1 MPRGPEPGLKA
12 ILRNPGSGPGGS
24 RTERRRDSCTL
35 RREWRRQE
43 HAHPDPGGVFRPDSG
58 RIEIGGKPV
67 RFGDPAA
74 ALAAGIGIIHQ
85 ELNLV
90 EPFTVAENLALGH
103 EPRVGP
109 WIDRRTIHRR
119 ARRLLEDLQFDLDI
133 RALVSGLTIGQRQQ
147 VEIAKAL
154 GREVRILVLD
164 EPTAALSRA
173 ETDQLF
179 RILQSLRA
187 RGLTVL
193 YVSHHLEEV
202 FAIADRITVLRDS
215 RRVETWKTAELT
227 LSELVAAMVGEVVD
241 VRGSPPRKVSTAP
254 LLRVVGVRGR
264 ILRGVDLEARP
275 GEVVGLTGLADA
287 GHEPEKNFLASP
299 VGAQDGVTPIGRTGH
314 PGWPMPPSC
323 LLALFGAV
331 PLASGQIEWKHRP
344 YRPRHPVDARR
355 AGIAY
360 VPPDRRGQ
368 GLVQP
373 QGITA
378 NLTLASL
385 HELAVAGWISQ
396 GARRQRAE
404 TWCRRFDVAASR
416 LTQRVTT
423 LSGGNQQKV
432 LLARWAALEPELF
445 VLNEPTRG
453 IDVKTREA
461 IHRWIEDLV
470 LAGRCVLL
478 VSSDTQEMIRLA
490 DRCLVF
496 RGGRISCQLEP
507 PRLEEHTLIA
517 AMMGS

>member
-1 MPRGPEPGLKA
+1 V
-12 ILRNPGSGPGGS
+12 
-24 RTERRRDSCTL
+24 TERPTLLPDSPYPHRVVLSGVSKRFSSIRALDRVDLDLSGGEIHALCGENGAGKSTL
-35 RREWRRQE
+35 IQIL
-43 HAHPDPGGVFRPDSG
+43 GGVFRADSG

-67 RFGDPAA
+67 RFKDPAA
-74 ALAAGIGIIHQ
+74 ALAEGIGIIHQ

-103 EPRVGP
+103 EPKIGP
-109 WIDRRTIHRR
+109 WIDRQAIHLR
-119 ARRLLEDLQFDLDI
+119 ARRLLENLQFDLDTK
-133 RALVSGLTIGQRQQ
+133 ALVSGLTIGQRQQ

-179 RILQSLRA
+179 RILRSLRA
-187 RGLTVL
+187 RGLTIL

-202 FAIADRITVLRDS
+202 FEIADRITVLRDG
-215 RRVETWKTAELT
+215 RRVGTWKTAELT
-227 LSELVAAMVGEVVD
+227 LSQLVSAMVGEAVD
-241 VRGSPPRKVSTAP
+241 IRSRPAGKVAAAP
-254 LLRVVGVRGR
+254 LLRVVGARGR
-264 ILRGVDLEARP
+264 ILQGVDLEARP
-275 GEVVGLTGLADA
+275 GEVVGLTGLAGA
-287 GHEPEKNFLASP
+287 GHEELSA
-299 VGAQDGVTPIGRTGH
+299 T
-314 PGWPMPPSC
+314 
-323 LLALFGAV
+323 LFGAE
-331 PLASGQIEWKHRP
+331 PLAAGQIEWKNQP
-344 YRPRHPVDARR
+344 FQPRHPVDARR

-360 VPPDRRGQ
+360 VPPDRRGE
-368 GLVQP
+368 GLIPP
-373 QGITA
+373 QGITE
-378 NLTLASL
+378 NLTLAGL

-396 GARRQRAE
+396 AARLRRAE

-416 LTQRVTT
+416 LSQRVTT

-461 IHRWIEDLV
+461 VHRWIEDLV

-496 RGGRISCQLEP
+496 RGGRVFCELEP

-517 AMMGS
+517 AMMGG

>member
-1 MPRGPEPGLKA
+1 
-12 ILRNPGSGPGGS
+12 
-24 RTERRRDSCTL
+24 
-35 RREWRRQE
+35 
-43 HAHPDPGGVFRPDSG
+43 
-58 RIEIGGKPV
+58 
-67 RFGDPAA
+67 
-74 ALAAGIGIIHQ
+74 
-85 ELNLV
+85 
-90 EPFTVAENLALGH
+90 
-103 EPRVGP
+103 VG
-109 WIDRRTIHRR
+109 
-119 ARRLLEDLQFDLDI
+119 
-133 RALVSGLTIGQRQQ
+133 
-147 VEIAKAL
+147 
-154 GREVRILVLD
+154 
-164 EPTAALSRA
+164 
-173 ETDQLF
+173 
-179 RILQSLRA
+179 
-187 RGLTVL
+187 
-193 YVSHHLEEV
+193 
-202 FAIADRITVLRDS
+202 
-215 RRVETWKTAELT
+215 TWKTAELT

-241 VRGSPPRKVSTAP
+241 VRSSPPRKVSTAP

-275 GEVVGLTGLADA
+275 GEVVGLTGLAGA
-287 GHEPEKNFLASP
+287 GHEELSAS
-299 VGAQDGVTPIGRTGH
+299 
-314 PGWPMPPSC
+314 
-323 LLALFGAV
+323 LFGAV
-331 PLASGQIEWKHRP
+331 PFASGQIKWKNRP

-355 AGIAY
+355 AGIAS

-368 GLVQP
+368 GLIPP
-373 QGITA
+373 QGITE

-396 GARRQRAE
+396 SARRQRAE
-404 TWCRRFDVAASR
+404 TWCRRFGIAASR

-496 RGGRISCQLEP
+496 RGGRISCQLVP

-517 AMMGS
+517 AMMGG